1 MAATSG
7 RPLIAAVIS
16 AGFIGL
22 AVPGRAVVLVIEE
35 PWPVAG
41 PVHAIRAVLDPAR
54 VKQGGYAVLTV
65 TDTGGRMKGTAD
77 VLGLEVNLY
86 PAPGGLRALVPVP
99 LTTKPGRHRV
109 RVTVGNR
116 ETRIFMSVARRP
128 VRPVRQIR
136 GLIVSPEKAE
146 ALRTDKGKLG
156 RILGRESR
164 EALWS
169 AVLRRPV
176 PGPVTAKYGVP
187 RSYGGGAGWV
197 HKGAD
202 FAMPRSWP
210 VIAPTGGTVR
220 LARSMGSYGNIIVV
234 DHGQGVFTTYLHLR
248 SFLVNPDDRVEA
260 GQVIG
265 TVGATGMA
273 TGPHLHFGVFIHR
286 VAVDPVEFL
295 TRGLP

>member
-1 MAATSG
+1 MAVTLG
-7 RPLIAAVIS
+7 RRLSAAVVS
-16 AGFIGL
+16 AVAIGL
-22 AVPGRAVVLVIEE
+22 AVPGRGEILRISE
-35 PWPVAG
+35 PRPVADSAPG
-41 PVHAIRAVLDPAR
+41 LKAVLDPAVVR
-54 VKQGGYAVLTV
+54 QGGYAVLTV
-65 TDTGGRMKGTAD
+65 TGTGGRMKGTAD
-77 VLGLEVNLY
+77 ALGLEISLY

-99 LTTKPGRHRV
+99 LTTKRGRHRIQV
-109 RVTVGNR
+109 IVGNLEAR
-116 ETRIFMSVARRP
+116 VFMTVARRP
-128 VRPVRQIR
+128 VRPMRHIR

-156 RILGRESR
+156 RILSRESA

-176 PGPVTAKYGVP
+176 PGPVTAEFGVP

-197 HKGAD
+197 HKGVD
-202 FAMPRSWP
+202 VPMPRNWP

-220 LARSMGSYGNIIVV
+220 LAKLMGSYGNIIVV

-248 SFLVNPDDRVEA
+248 SMLVEPGVRVEA

-273 TGPHLHFGVFIHR
+273 TGPHLHFGVFMHR

>member
-1 MAATSG
+1 
-7 RPLIAAVIS
+7 
-16 AGFIGL
+16 
-22 AVPGRAVVLVIEE
+22 
-35 PWPVAG
+35 
-41 PVHAIRAVLDPAR
+41 
-54 VKQGGYAVLTV
+54 
-65 TDTGGRMKGTAD
+65 MKGTAD
-77 VLGLEVNLY
+77 ALGLEMNLY
-86 PAPGGLRALVPVP
+86 PAPGGLRTLVPVP
-99 LTTKPGRHRV
+99 LTTKPGRHQV
-109 RVTVGNR
+109 RVVVGNR
-116 ETRIFMSVARRP
+116 EARVFMTVAKRP
-128 VRPVRQIR
+128 VHPVRQIH

-146 ALRTDKGKLG
+146 ALRTDKGRLG
-156 RILGRESR
+156 RVLSGESR

-176 PGPVTAKYGVP
+176 LGPVTAKYGVP

-202 FAMPRSWP
+202 FAMPRNWP

-220 LARSMGSYGNIIVV
+220 LARLMGSYGNIIVV

-248 SFLVNPDDRVEA
+248 SFLVKQEDLVEA

-295 TRGLP
+295 AKGLP